1 MHTTSQTNGTNGTTS
16 NNNNNLAEAKR
27 KLAAEIK
34 ACKWRGPQSQ
44 DKRTCRLFADL
55 ADIATDADYAEAVA
69 AFERVQPRSNA
80 KQTNLAQAEC
90 DTLLDI
96 LGGLQS
102 MLTGCNATLESVMT
116 LIVARTSLA
125 SGVVTAEANE
135 PQETQA
141 AEEASVA
148 PVVLETGAEPGD
160 QGATNGVTDGA
171 PSPRAESSVE
181 AVVEDILM
189 GVAAEDWNGMP
200 IPRLRWVAEA
210 TAAEARY
217 WSEQVPEA
225 SPVNEKL
232 GHVIRKV
239 TAIVRE
245 RRPKSFVRGLRRGD
259 HLDWKRVAEHARS
272 RVAQFDLDAAVGIS
286 GPRTPQPRS
295 SRPEVTKK
303 NEQPAVRSSL
313 GNLTAGRFI
322 AVVGGNF
329 EPEWLAQLGLDLG
342 VTFVWCQGFAKRP
355 RSCQRLVERIRAG
368 SVGAV
373 VLVGQYL
380 SHVASNVILGASRA
394 AGVPV
399 EQAGGPGTGQV
410 RQALARLEARLAGSS
425 SGVSRS

>member
-1 MHTTSQTNGTNGTTS
+1 MHTTSQTNGTNGKT
-16 NNNNNLAEAKR
+16 NNNLADAKR

-34 ACKWRGPQSQ
+34 ACKWRGPQSP
-44 DKRTCRLFADL
+44 DKRTCRAFADL
-55 ADIATDADYAEAVA
+55 AAIATDADYAEAVA

-80 KQTNLAQAEC
+80 KVTNLAQAEG

-96 LGGLQS
+96 LGGLQA
-102 MLTGCNATLESVMT
+102 MLTGCNATLESVMA

-125 SGVVTAEANE
+125 SGVVTAEASE
-135 PQETQA
+135 PQAVEQA
-141 AEEASVA
+141 QADEAPA
-148 PVVLETGAEPGD
+148 PVCDQVPEPVD
-160 QGATNGVTDGA
+160 DSATNGATHQDL
-171 PSPRAESSVE
+171 SPSVE

-189 GVAAEDWNGMP
+189 GLAAEDWNGMP

-217 WSEQVPEA
+217 WIEQVPEA
-225 SPVNEKL
+225 SPASEKL

-259 HLDWKRVAEHARS
+259 HFDWKRVAEHARS
-272 RVAQFDLDAAVGIS
+272 RVVQFDLDAAVGIS

-295 SRPEVTKK
+295 SRPEVARE

-313 GNLTAGRFI
+313 GNLTAGRVI
-322 AVVGGNF
+322 AVVGGNY

-342 VTFVWCQGFAKRP
+342 VTFLWCEGFAKRP
-355 RSCQRLVERIRAG
+355 RSCQQLVERIRAG
-368 SVGAV
+368 SVAAV
-373 VLVGQYL
+373 VLVGRYL
-380 SHVASNVILGASRA
+380 SHVTSDAILVASRA
-394 AGVPV
+394 TGVPV

-410 RQALARLEARLAGSS
+410 RQALARLEGRLAGSS